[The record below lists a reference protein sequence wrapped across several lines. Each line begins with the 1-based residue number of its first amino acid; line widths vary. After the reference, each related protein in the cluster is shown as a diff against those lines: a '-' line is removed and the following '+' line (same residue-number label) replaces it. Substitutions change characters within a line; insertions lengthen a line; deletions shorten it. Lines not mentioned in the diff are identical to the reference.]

1 VRREVHSNPGNWQ
14 KKLLLS
20 LKKKKGKS
28 MKTESNISTMHSL
41 KSLLVGWRIALFIAI
56 LASTGTVFAAPDEG
70 APVWRVQLTLR
81 TADVEDAGTDD
92 GVRVKLQASNT
103 TWLDY
108 GRNDFPRN
116 NSFTYDLNMFGIRQI
131 DDLRYI
137 FISKDGDDGLCLK
150 SFTLRING
158 RAIYTQEF
166 SGSGHWL
173 DTETGYSP
181 SYTVSYPTMRQDD
194 SWRAYTQPGL
204 PTVIPRAEIESRIEA
219 TIGHFITGNPLQWGE
234 GNLYGRA
241 YVEAAKKANTDDTLH
256 VDLDLEADVTGGN
269 PEVDVDFDVRV
280 RCVSNRIALQVFN
293 IDVNVDAPWYEE
305 VFSLGL
311 VELIEDRLND
321 SLSEQL
327 SGISFSIEVGVPICP
342 RIVVDADGDINFS
355 LPFVIGAQLLAKQS
369 PAMQVESNETIE
381 DGSGPL
387 FVKIE
392 LADQLK
398 TEAETPFTLRVRS
411 NRTEAQNVNVR
422 VALPTL
428 INSAGT
434 LIEVEDGKGSR
445 LLAARFSAGENGET
459 LLDFNDRLEPGADN
473 RYSLNVRFLYAPKA
487 DLQINATVAEEGG
500 EAAIRS
506 TTFFRMENGNVNARG
521 TFKASRAV
529 KAVPAADQ
537 DR

>member
-1 VRREVHSNPGNWQ
+1 
-14 KKLLLS
+14 
-20 LKKKKGKS
+20 
-28 MKTESNISTMHSL
+28 MKTDNNISTMHSL
-41 KSLLVGWRIALFIAI
+41 KSRLVGWRIALFIAI
-56 LASTGTVFAAPDEG
+56 LASAGTVFATPAED

-81 TADVEDAGTDD
+81 TTDDENAGTDD
-92 GVRVKLQASNT
+92 GVRVRLNASNT

-116 NSFTYDLNMFGIRQI
+116 NTFTYDLNLFGIRQI

-137 FISKDGDDGLCLK
+137 VVSKDGGDGLCLR
-150 SFTLRING
+150 SFALRING
-158 RAIYTQEF
+158 RVIYTQEF

-181 SYTVSYPTMRQDD
+181 SYTVSYNTMRQDD
-194 SWRAYTQPGL
+194 SWRAYTQPGP

-219 TIGHFITGNPLQWGE
+219 TVGHFITGNPLQWGE

-241 YVEAAKKANTDDTLH
+241 YVEAAKKANTNDTLH
-256 VDLDLEADVTGGN
+256 IDLDLEADVPLGN
-269 PEVDVDFDVRV
+269 PEVDVDFDIRV
-280 RCVSNRIALQVFN
+280 RCVSNRISLQVLN
-293 IDVNVDAPWYEE
+293 INVNVDAAWYEE

-311 VELIEDRLND
+311 VEIIEDRLND

-327 SGISFSIEVGVPICP
+327 SGISFSIQVDVPICP

-355 LPFVIGAQLLAKQS
+355 LPFVIGTPVLAKQS
-369 PAMQVESNETIE
+369 PAMQVKSDETIE
-381 DGSGPL
+381 DGNGPL
-387 FVKIE
+387 FVNIE

-411 NRTEAQNVNVR
+411 NRTEARNVNVR
-422 VALPTL
+422 VALPAS
-428 INSAGT
+428 INPAGT

-445 LLAARFSAGENGET
+445 PLAARFSAGENGET
-459 LLDFNDRLEPGADN
+459 QLDFSDRLEPGADN
-473 RYSLNVRFLYAPKA
+473 RYGLKVRFLYAPEA

-521 TFKASRAV
+521 TLKASKAV
-529 KAVPAADQ
+529 KAVPAADN